1 MAATVRRMEER
12 IGTLQ
17 EAVLC
22 GASIDRRWIAS
33 LRSFSSRLRWHCHFM
48 QKLEDEP
55 RIEFENM
62 SRACDG
68 LREDF
73 TETPEA
79 LRRLEAWKNGLTGY
93 PMVDACMRCVKATG
107 WLNFRMRAM
116 LMSFASHHLWLH
128 WRPTGVFL
136 ARHFLDFEPG
146 IHFSQVQMQSAT
158 TGINTVRIYSPA
170 KQALDQDPNGHFIK
184 MWVPELDAVPVSW
197 LAEPHR
203 MPLTQ
208 QVSSDCRI
216 GIDYPSPIV
225 DHATA
230 YREARL
236 KISMARREPAAREEA
251 RRVFLR
257 HGSRK
262 RCATRQ
268 TAEQMSLP
276 MGS

>member
-1 MAATVRRMEER
+1 
-12 IGTLQ
+12 
-17 EAVLC
+17 
-22 GASIDRRWIAS
+22 
-33 LRSFSSRLRWHCHFM
+33 M

-73 TETPEA
+73 TDTPEA
-79 LRRLEAWKNGLTGY
+79 RRRLEAWKNGVTGY
-93 PMVDACMRCVKATG
+93 PMVDACMRCVQATG

-128 WRPTGVFL
+128 WRPTAVFL
-136 ARHFLDFEPG
+136 GRHFLDFEPG
-146 IHFSQVQMQSAT
+146 IHFSQAQMQSAT
-158 TGINTVRIYSPA
+158 TGINAVRIYSPA
-170 KQALDQDPNGHFIK
+170 KQALDQDPHGHFIK
-184 MWVPELDAVPVSW
+184 TWVPELAGVPTSW

-203 MPLTQ
+203 MPIEQ
-208 QVSSDCRI
+208 QLAAGCRI
-216 GIDYPSPIV
+216 GLNYPQPIV

-236 KISMARREPAAREEA
+236 KIAVLRREPSAREEA
-251 RRVFLR
+251 RKVFLR

-262 RCATRQ
+262 RQSARKSDEKPNLPKGPPAQATFPFNF
-268 TAEQMSLP
+268 T
-276 MGS
+276 